1 MNRVRTP
8 WRTRSGSSR
17 SIVSPKMSIS
27 ESTSPDGRD
36 QFSVEK
42 A

>member
-8 WRTRSGSSR
+8 CSARSGSSR
-17 SIVSPKMSIS
+17 LIVSPKISIR
-27 ESTSPDGRD
+27 ESTSSGGRS
-36 QFSVEK
+36 QFSVEN